1 MANKSLGTRQKLSF
15 RIEPSQQTGKPR
27 NPVAVAA
34 KLRKGGSHQKSA
46 SSLRQGQKRLL
57 KKTVVDEG
65 NENS

>member
-15 RIEPSQQTGKPR
+15 RIEPSQQTTKPR

-34 KLRKGGSHQKSA
+34 QSRKGGPHQKSQ

-57 KKTVVDEG
+57 KKIVIDQG
-65 NENS
+65 NKD